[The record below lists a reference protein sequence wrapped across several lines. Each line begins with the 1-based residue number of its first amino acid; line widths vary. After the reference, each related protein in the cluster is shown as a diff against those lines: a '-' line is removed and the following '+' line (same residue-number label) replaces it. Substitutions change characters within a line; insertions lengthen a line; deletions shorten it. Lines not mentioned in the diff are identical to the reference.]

1 MAEFDELLHE
11 LAMVDEQLQ
20 DLPTDAIPE
29 RVDLHERQHELRAQL
44 HGLVPDYDATRE
56 TGQLEAEL
64 AAMEVQLSCIED
76 QEINVAEQG
85 PDGTSMQKGLT
96 DAGDIDRKIE
106 EGHGVPALR
115 DRIVHIRGI
124 LDERVAPQQS

>member
-1 MAEFDELLHE
+1 MVEFDELLHE

-29 RVDLHERQHELRAQL
+29 RVDLHDRQHELRAQL
-44 HGLVPDYDATRE
+44 HALVPDYDATRK

-85 PDGTSMQKGLT
+85 PNGTSTQQILT
-96 DAGDIDRKIE
+96 DAGDIDRRIE

-124 LDERVAPQQS
+124 LDERVAP